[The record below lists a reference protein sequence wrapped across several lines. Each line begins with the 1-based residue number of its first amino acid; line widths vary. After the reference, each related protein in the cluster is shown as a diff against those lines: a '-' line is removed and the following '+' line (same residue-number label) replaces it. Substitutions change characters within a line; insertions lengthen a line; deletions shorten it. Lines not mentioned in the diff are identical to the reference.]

1 MHRSGYVLAVANES
15 RPHESE
21 HLMVIFYDV
30 LLIDKDPVL
39 TKPHRNRRKQL
50 EQLVLPIPGRADLV
64 MREEVYFSSPDG
76 PKHLQRAFASGIT
89 QRWEGFVLKPSDEPY
104 FSMMEHP
111 RDDYAGCWIKLKN
124 DYIHGLGDTADFAV
138 VGAGYDGNT
147 AKAAGVKK
155 LSWTHFH
162 IACLENKEDVLRFD
176 AKPVFKVVDAVN
188 QCIRKE
194 DLETL
199 NQLGQFRAKPY
210 DPKAS
215 YDALEVRCPPS
226 LGQRMEFVFDQ
237 PFVFEVMGSG
247 FDKLPNTNY
256 FTLRF
261 PRVLK
266 IHWDR
271 TFKDTVSLAEYED
284 MADQARQIPDDATSQ
299 EDAAWIAK
307 LEQADRGKRND
318 PSWWGDSQTLSSSQ
332 PTSEASDTH
341 SQSQSTRRRKIAAP
355 ASLVRVDTQE
365 MLPGESRSQTGELL
379 LRSTSR
385 DLQATVMSLPTPPAS
400 SPEAALGTCLMA
412 SNVPDAGPS
421 AGNSRKRNADTI
433 DGDQHG
439 SNPKRIRSTAPEI
452 NKATSDSLT
461 STKYTVCKAPLTEVV
476 NPSLHRKASPLLR
489 RRERSKDPKTIT
501 KPQDFAEKRNPPT
514 MSAPQTPDPTPTEQS
529 LPAVNDAPIQ
539 PSSSP
544 PKFQLSTFT
553 APSSPRPTTFPTS
566 TASPPL
572 DTSLTNPIVL
582 LSPSIN
588 RMPYLTENLLAPYH
602 AHVFTDPLRFIA
614 HDSSHPRPAPTTS
627 HVDSHPLTPTSHPD
641 SQPPAPAS
649 SHLDSESASSS
660 LPAAAGPPPPRTR
673 TRKLVLVESHRPEE
687 SAWLV
692 REFARLQTYQDIE
705 FFDWRV
711 LEDLVGLREGGERWR
726 RMWARRF
733 EGRVAWEGGRASV
746 EWIYDNS

>member
-1 MHRSGYVLAVANES
+1 ML
-15 RPHESE
+15 
-21 HLMVIFYDV
+21 IFYDV

-39 TKPHRNRRKQL
+39 TKPQRNRRKQL
-50 EQLVLPIPGRADLV
+50 EQLILPIPGRADLV

-89 QRWEGFVLKPSDEPY
+89 RRWEGFVLKPSDEPY

-111 RDDYAGCWIKLKN
+111 RDDYAGCWIKLKK

-138 VGAGYDGNT
+138 VGAGYDGTT
-147 AKAAGVKK
+147 AKATGLKK

-210 DPKAS
+210 DPRAS
-215 YDALEVRCPPS
+215 YDALEVRFPPN
-226 LGQRMEFVFDQ
+226 LGQRMESVFDQ

-284 MADQARQIPDDATSQ
+284 MADQARQNPDDATSQ

-307 LEQADRGKRND
+307 LEQADRGKRSD
-318 PSWWGDSQTLSSSQ
+318 PSWWEDSQTLSSSQ
-332 PTSEASDTH
+332 PASEVSHTH
-341 SQSQSTRRRKIAAP
+341 SQSQSSRRRKIAAP

-365 MLPGESRSQTGELL
+365 MLPGESRSPTGEPI
-379 LRSTSR
+379 LRSTLT
-385 DLQATVMSLPTPPAS
+385 DLQATAMSLPTPPAS
-400 SPEAALGTCLMA
+400 SPEVATGTCLKA
-412 SNVPDAGPS
+412 SSVSDAGPS
-421 AGNSRKRNADTI
+421 ARNSRKRNANTI
-433 DGDQHG
+433 DADQHG
-439 SNPKRIRSTAPEI
+439 SNPKRIRSKPFKI

-476 NPSLHRKASPLLR
+476 NPSLHRKASPLR
-489 RRERSKDPKTIT
+489 RRTRRSMDPQNIT
-501 KPQDFAEKRNPPT
+501 KTRKLTEEQIPPT
-514 MSAPQTPDPTPTEQS
+514 MSAPQTPNPTPTEQS
-529 LPAVNDAPIQ
+529 SPAVNDAPAQ
-539 PSSSP
+539 PPSSP
-544 PKFQLSTFT
+544 PKPQISMFT
-553 APSSPRPTTFPTS
+553 APPSPRPTTFTTS

-572 DTSLTNPIVL
+572 DSSLTNAIVL

-602 AHVFTDPLRFIA
+602 VHVFTDPLRFIA
-614 HDSSHPRPAPTTS
+614 HDSS
-627 HVDSHPLTPTSHPD
+627 
-641 SQPPAPAS
+641 QPPAPAS
-649 SHLDSESASSS
+649 LYPDSESPSST
-660 LPAAAGPPPPRTR
+660 PAAAEPPPPRIR

-692 REFARLQTYQDIE
+692 REFVRLQTFQDIE

-711 LEDLVGLREGGERWR
+711 LEDLVGLREGGKRWR
-726 RMWARRF
+726 RVWGRRF
-733 EGRVAWEGGRASV
+733 EGRVAWEVGVGVGVAGEVGRASV